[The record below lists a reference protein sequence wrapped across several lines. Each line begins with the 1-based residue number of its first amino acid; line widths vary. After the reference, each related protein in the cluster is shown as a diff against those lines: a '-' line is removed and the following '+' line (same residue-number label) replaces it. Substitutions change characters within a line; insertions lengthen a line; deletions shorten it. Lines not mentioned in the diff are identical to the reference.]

1 MGISELLL
9 NLADPQA
16 IKTLSF
22 MEKMAAG
29 LVVSFLGMGITFIAL
44 IILQLIIGLLARFA
58 ATGSREPL
66 QKLAVDTAAAVDDT
80 ADQAEDEELVAVISA
95 AIAMNMQ
102 PAGKRYYHSQHQKD
116 QDSLPGLEQGRDPR
130 SDEQQILTMGEC
142 I

>member
-66 QKLAVDTAAAVDDT
+66 QKLEIDTAAAVDDT

-95 AIAMNMQ
+95 AIAMKMQ
-102 PAGKRYYHSQHQKD
+102 PAGKNIIIRSIRRIEDPSLAWSKAGIFD
-116 QDSLPGLEQGRDPR
+116 QMNSRF
-130 SDEQQILTMGEC
+130 
-142 I
+142 